1 MKKVYEKPRFELL
14 ELIEKFGVMQGDG
27 SVGEITG
34 GNAMGKEND
43 LTWNDEV
50 EDLWGDD
57 SEEGK

>member
-27 SVGEITG
+27 SVGEYNG
-34 GNAMGKEND
+34 GDAMGKEND
-43 LTWNDEV
+43 LIWNDEV